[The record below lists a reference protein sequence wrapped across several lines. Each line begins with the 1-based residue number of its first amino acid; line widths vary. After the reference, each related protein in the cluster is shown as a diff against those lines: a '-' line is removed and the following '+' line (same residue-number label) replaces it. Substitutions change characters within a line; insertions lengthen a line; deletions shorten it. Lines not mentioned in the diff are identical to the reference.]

1 MNNVFTIVGNRPQF
15 MKLDPEL
22 RQVIV
27 HTGQHYDKNMSED
40 FFRDLDLPE
49 PDFNLKCKQP
59 GQILDKLMKLFR
71 KEKPSLVLVY
81 GDTYSTFMGALAA
94 SYCGIKVA
102 HIEAGF
108 RSGNFNMPE
117 EFNRI
122 LTDRISAVRF
132 CFTMEAFRNLN
143 AEGLLD
149 HTYFFKGDPMFDSM
163 NRFLPIR
170 RLKAYR
176 TYDLVTMHRNFN
188 VDNPER
194 LRSILGVLGS
204 IKWSFWFPVHPR
216 TAKMLIGMKIPQN
229 VKLMKPQSYK
239 KMLSLE
245 SNARKIITDSGGVSR
260 EAYWMRIPQI
270 ILRKETEFNHI
281 ISDGWGK
288 LAWEESEIKSAIETF
303 SPDDNCRQSETVI
316 FGVNKLIREA
326 LGKYV

>member
-1 MNNVFTIVGNRPQF
+1 M
-15 MKLDPEL
+15 
-22 RQVIV
+22 
-27 HTGQHYDKNMSED
+27 
-40 FFRDLDLPE
+40 
-49 PDFNLKCKQP
+49 
-59 GQILDKLMKLFR
+59 
-71 KEKPSLVLVY
+71 VLVY

-270 ILRKETEFNHI
+270 ILRKETEFLYAVQTAHLLGA
-281 ISDGWGK
+281 DGTEQFRLWAPIVIGHVVRGYGWPGEVVEMI
-288 LAWEESEIKSAIETF
+288 LDGRSIKGHT
-303 SPDDNCRQSETVI
+303 CRVE
-316 FGVNKLIREA
+316 VNPRSTIKVYLRRP
-326 LGKYV
+326 